1 MWSSDLQSPDILLY
15 PISAIR
21 RERAGSPAGSLIQ
34 AIAAILVRIIAGH
47 DTLPPV
53 VHGAGMKLLLVC
65 GPFGSGTTAVAGLLA
80 RLGAIGFGP
89 YYEPADALTP
99 DSHELVAFR
108 DLILTL
114 ASEQTTTL
122 LPEVDIKTALDGFRD
137 RIGNQ
142 ELGPYDDNAAIP
154 IFLKHPLAALIIPQI
169 CAAFATRLIYLV
181 RPVRDIELSRRRRK
195 WGAQYGAKAAGII
208 YSHMFNALINHSFPT
223 TIVRYAELINSPME
237 HTRKLAAFAGLKSNP
252 DVMREAA
259 AFVRSPKPPTDAR

>member
-1 MWSSDLQSPDILLY
+1 
-15 PISAIR
+15 
-21 RERAGSPAGSLIQ
+21 
-34 AIAAILVRIIAGH
+34 
-47 DTLPPV
+47 
-53 VHGAGMKLLLVC
+53 MKLILVC

-80 RLGAIGFGP
+80 RLGAVGFGP
-89 YYEPADALTP
+89 YYRPTDALTP

-114 ASEQTTTL
+114 ASEETTTL
-122 LPEVDIKTALDGFRD
+122 LPEADVKTALDRFRE
-137 RIGNQ
+137 RIGSQ
-142 ELGPYDDNAAIP
+142 EFGHYDDKAEIP

-181 RPVRDIELSRRRRK
+181 RPVREIELSRRRRN

-223 TIVRYAELINSPME
+223 TIVRYAELIDSPLE
-237 HTRKLAAFAGLKSNP
+237 HARRLAVFAGLESDP